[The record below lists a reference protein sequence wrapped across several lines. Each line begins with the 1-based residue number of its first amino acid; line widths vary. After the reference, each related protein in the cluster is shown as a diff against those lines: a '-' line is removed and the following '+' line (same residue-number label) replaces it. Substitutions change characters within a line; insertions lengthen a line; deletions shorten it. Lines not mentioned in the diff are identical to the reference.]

1 MDQYRDAMKEVYST
15 TVCAENLDEAP
26 QVYKSMDEILEAA
39 AESVQAERILRPV
52 YNYKG

>member
-1 MDQYRDAMKEVYST
+1 MKEVYST

-26 QVYKSMDEILEAA
+26 QAYKSMDEILEAIA
-39 AESVQAERILRPV
+39 DSVQVGRILHPI